1 MTDNDSS
8 DPNSLSA
15 QFSSQMSEYSR
26 TLSEDDYLKGLSQ
39 FGTRNLNN
47 AELYWE
53 AQISDAFKELERL
66 NSCNAAIVQNVHDL
80 SKGQDRLVQDATQLG
95 AEIGD
100 LRIEFAESLD
110 NVKRSLAK
118 IKAEARD
125 WRNLQGKSSGGEVD
139 ILRDKVT
146 KLEFDTTVLKTQRA
160 AYQSRL
166 GQLEHDI
173 TSIRATV
180 QSLSSRVERMEEAEM
195 LPTKFDEFTLRE
207 NLLSELYHA
216 AASLRLQIG
225 DEDVAELNSL
235 QGALVLHRSGKKFM
249 APNVL
254 YVVMKNSRSTCCGF
268 ICRECNCTSYLSAL
282 LSAPFS
288 ASIAL
293 VYLQLIWII

>member
-8 DPNSLSA
+8 TPILCLLN
-15 QFSSQMSEYSR
+15 FSSQMSEYSR

-125 WRNLQGKSSGGEVD
+125 WRNLQGKSSGGKVD

-146 KLEFDTTVLKTQRA
+146 KWNLIQRCLRR
-160 AYQSRL
+160 S
-166 GQLEHDI
+166 
-173 TSIRATV
+173 V
-180 QSLSSRVERMEEAEM
+180 QRINRGLDNWTA
-195 LPTKFDEFTLRE
+195 
-207 NLLSELYHA
+207 
-216 AASLRLQIG
+216 
-225 DEDVAELNSL
+225 
-235 QGALVLHRSGKKFM
+235 
-249 APNVL
+249 
-254 YVVMKNSRSTCCGF
+254 
-268 ICRECNCTSYLSAL
+268 
-282 LSAPFS
+282 
-288 ASIAL
+288 
-293 VYLQLIWII
+293 

>member
-26 TLSEDDYLKGLSQ
+26 TFIEDDYLKGLSQ
-39 FGTRNLNN
+39 FGIG
-47 AELYWE
+47 LYKML
-53 AQISDAFKELERL
+53 Q
-66 NSCNAAIVQNVHDL
+66 
-80 SKGQDRLVQDATQLG
+80 QLG

-146 KLEFDTTVLKTQRA
+146 KLEFDTTVLKTQ
-160 AYQSRL
+160 
-166 GQLEHDI
+166 H
-173 TSIRATV
+173 
-180 QSLSSRVERMEEAEM
+180 
-195 LPTKFDEFTLRE
+195 EFTLRE

-235 QGALVLHRSGKKFM
+235 QGALVLHRSGKI
-249 APNVL
+249 
-254 YVVMKNSRSTCCGF
+254 YGS
-268 ICRECNCTSYLSAL
+268 
-282 LSAPFS
+282 
-288 ASIAL
+288 
-293 VYLQLIWII
+293 